1 MPHTQLLL
9 ILFSLITTSSSKL
22 DNSFVSKSL
31 LGSAELGTMWKNNP
45 FLLHNKS
52 PDDNFSV
59 RLILGT
65 NRISVDYIDSPPLFS
80 CGFLFSMD
88 PVYGLPNVVWSAN
101 RDSPVRENA
110 TVQFT
115 ELGDLMLHV
124 GQKLM
129 ASTSETNW
137 TNGRF
142 YVTVLSDG
150 MYAFA
155 GVDTPLPYYRIHI
168 LDVFTSFRGT
178 EPDYQI
184 QLPKDN
190 YGLEFVRI
198 DWDGHLR
205 LYQWG
210 NSSWTSSDVLDITDP
225 CSYPLSCG
233 EYGICSDGQ
242 CSCPDAALRQSGLFD
257 YDSLSCGS
265 AHKASFLALPNTTT
279 FNSVFNWTTSE
290 EQCKISCLNDCSC
303 MIAFFHR
310 TNASS
315 GFCYLAYEIFSMIS
329 VNRQSYSRNFSS
341 YAFVKVQEHRTMLS
355 KGKIAIIFVVSLV
368 FVASV
373 LITLL
378 MVLRRKSTELIED
391 GDTIDQLP
399 GLPTRFS
406 FESLKLATGDF
417 SRKIGEGG
425 SGSVFEGHVSDK
437 QVAVKR
443 LDGINQGE
451 MEFLME
457 VQTVG
462 SINHI
467 HLWIFAKHQA
477 APLDWETRLKIIID
491 VAGGLAYLHSDC
503 RQIIAHLDI
512 KPQNILLDDMFSA
525 KVSDFG
531 LAKLIDRE
539 QSTVMTRLRGTPE
552 NRHLVSLVQDKAKDD
567 RMLDL
572 IDPRSTDMELH
583 LEEVLRVM
591 NLALWCLQVD
601 ASRRPSMSLVVKV
614 LEGTM
619 SVETDLDLDL
629 VNIDLMMANRAAHR
643 NAVTLQIES
652 ILSGPR

>member
-1 MPHTQLLL
+1 
-9 ILFSLITTSSSKL
+9 
-22 DNSFVSKSL
+22 
-31 LGSAELGTMWKNNP
+31 
-45 FLLHNKS
+45 
-52 PDDNFSV
+52 
-59 RLILGT
+59 
-65 NRISVDYIDSPPLFS
+65 
-80 CGFLFSMD
+80 MD
-88 PVYGLPNVVWSAN
+88 PVYRLPNVVWSAN

-115 ELGDLMLHV
+115 ELGDLVLYDADGTLVWSTNTTGKSVVSMNLTGSGNLVLLDHRNTEVWRSFDHPTDTLVIGQMLHV

-137 TNGRF
+137 ANGRF

-168 LDVFTSFRGT
+168 EGNIKTNTSTYIALKNVSLDVFTSFRGT
-178 EPDYQI
+178 EASDYHI
-184 QLPKDN
+184 QLPKDD

-205 LYQWG
+205 LYQWSK
-210 NSSWTSSDVLDITDP
+210 SSWTSSDVLDITDP

-242 CSCPDAALRQSGLFD
+242 CSCPDAALRQSGVFD
-257 YDSLSCGS
+257 YVDPRELNRGCFLRDSLSCGS

-310 TNASS
+310 TNAYS

-329 VNRQSYSRNFSS
+329 VNTQSYSRNFSS
-341 YAFVKVQEHRTMLS
+341 YAFVKVQEHRIVLS
-355 KGKIAIIFVVSLV
+355 KGKIAIIL
-368 FVASV
+368 
-373 LITLL
+373 
-378 MVLRRKSTELIED
+378 
-391 GDTIDQLP
+391 
-399 GLPTRFS
+399 
-406 FESLKLATGDF
+406 
-417 SRKIGEGG
+417 
-425 SGSVFEGHVSDK
+425 
-437 QVAVKR
+437 R

-467 HLWIFAKHQA
+467 HLVNLIGFCAEKSHRLLVYEYMPNGSLDKWIFAKHQA

-512 KPQNILLDDMFSA
+512 KPQNILLDEMFSA

-539 QSTVMTRLRGTPE
+539 QSTVMTRLRGTPGY
-552 NRHLVSLVQDKAKDD
+552 LAPKDD

-601 ASRRPSMSLVVKV
+601 ASRRPSMSMVVKV

-619 SVETDLDLDL
+619 GVETDLDLDL
-629 VNIDLMMANRAAHR
+629 VNIDLMVANRTAHQ